1 VSFSGMWNNHKNWEM
16 FLVTLI
22 EQFAFVEDKAQ
33 VKVC

>member
-1 VSFSGMWNNHKNWEM
+1 VSLSGMWNNHKNWEM

-22 EQFAFVEDKAQ
+22 EQFTFVEGKVQ

>member
-22 EQFAFVEDKAQ
+22 EQFAFVEGKAQ